1 MRAQGMTFQQAMD
14 YVRSK
19 RSIICPNEGFQKEL
33 KRYEITVKKLLP
45 SISKEEKSENAQEP
59 LNKQEKMAVLEF
71 LK

>member
-1 MRAQGMTFQQAMD
+1 MRAEGMTFKQAID

-45 SISKEEKSENAQEP
+45 ALGKGEKS
-59 LNKQEKMAVLEF
+59 
-71 LK
+71 